1 MRRRLTHPGAAMHP
15 APPRGVRM
23 GARFPLLDSLLRDVR
38 FGGRALV
45 RSRPFTIVAVLTLA
59 IGIGM
64 TTAMF
69 ALLDALVLSPVPF
82 RAPDQLAFVY
92 MGNERGGRTT
102 VAPAVL
108 RAWRESPA
116 FAGAESAL
124 AETAVIDVDGSLA
137 ARGLARV
144 TPGVFG
150 LLGGVTPIRGRLF
163 VPSEG
168 RAGAD
173 DRVLVSEDLWRS
185 LFNTDPAIVGRRV
198 KVGGET
204 VEVVGVLPSSFR
216 FPSWNTVMWRP
227 IDFDAPPANRA
238 GGSDR
243 PSVCVRFRPGLPRA
257 DALRMATDAAVA
269 ADGSAVSLSALVRP
283 LAGLVLDPYYQPAV
297 PLLSA
302 AVILVFLVLCANV
315 CSLLLAR
322 LTGRRREFAM
332 CSALGASRA
341 RIIRQAFIE
350 TILMGILGVIAGVAV
365 GSILV
370 STARA
375 FLPEAFLL
383 RTLHPLSIDARALTV
398 ASLAGVFA
406 TLAAGLLPAW
416 IGTSVDVE
424 QSLRATNRGG
434 TESTG
439 ARRTTRGL
447 LVAEIAL
454 ACVLLVSGTLL
465 VRSFVNLA
473 SVQRGLDTHGVITA
487 TMSLNR
493 AQLPDRA
500 SRVAIAREV
509 EAQVRQLPGVQQVV
523 WSYGIPPQGGALS
536 FGDWTSDAPGTRSVH
551 MDVDRYSVGEDF
563 FTLYGIPLLR
573 GRTFQDGDA
582 EGSVIVG
589 ERLARALWPAVDPVG
604 RTFSFQQEHFQVVGI
619 VRELQLPSLDPTLD
633 RPEFYERFPGVG
645 PYAMMSIRCA
655 PCPDPARVR
664 ERIAATGAAIRVND
678 VGALDDAYFVQLAQP
693 RAAAALAFAFAT
705 IAALAAAA
713 GLFSVLSY
721 AVSRRRREFG
731 IRTAL
736 GASPAQIRSIV
747 LRDGLYVVVPGIVI
761 GAIGAWVLARSIASL
776 EYGVSISDPLSW
788 VLVLALLAIT
798 VVVAAWRP
806 AQEAAQVDPV
816 LLLRDE

>member
-1 MRRRLTHPGAAMHP
+1 
-15 APPRGVRM
+15 M
-23 GARFPLLDSLLRDVR
+23 GARFPLLESLLRDVR
-38 FGGRALV
+38 FGSRALL
-45 RSRPFTIVAVLTLA
+45 RSRGFTIVAVLTLA

-82 RAPDQLAFVY
+82 RSSEQLAFVF
-92 MGNERGGRTT
+92 MGNKGGGRTT

-116 FAGAESAL
+116 FAGAESAS
-124 AETAVIDVDGSLA
+124 AETAVIDLDGTVA
-137 ARGLARV
+137 ARGIARV
-144 TPGVFG
+144 TPGVFD
-150 LLGGVTPIRGRLF
+150 LLGGVKPIRGRLF
-163 VPSEG
+163 VASEG

-185 LFNTDPAIVGRRV
+185 LFNTDPAVVGRRV
-198 KVGGET
+198 TVGGET

-227 IDFDAPPANRA
+227 IDFDAPPSNRA
-238 GGSDR
+238 AGSDR
-243 PSVCVRFRPGLPRA
+243 PRVIVRFAANLPRA
-257 DALRMATDAAVA
+257 DALRMATEAAVA
-269 ADGSAVSLSALVRP
+269 ADGSSADLRPWVQP
-283 LAGLVLDPYYQPAV
+283 LAGLVLDPYYQRAV
-297 PLLSA
+297 PLLSG

-322 LTGRRREFAM
+322 LSGRRREFAM
-332 CSALGASRA
+332 CSALGASRG
-341 RIIRQAFIE
+341 RVIRQAFIE
-350 TILMGILGVIAGVAV
+350 TILMGILGVVGGVVV

-370 STARA
+370 SFARA

-416 IGTSVDVE
+416 VGTSVDIE

-439 ARRTTRGL
+439 ARRITRGL

-454 ACVLLVSGTLL
+454 ACVLLLSGTLL
-465 VRSFVNLA
+465 VRSFINLS

-500 SRVAIAREV
+500 SRVAVAREI
-509 EAQVRQLPGVQQVV
+509 EAQVRQLPGVQQVG
-523 WSYGIPPQGGALS
+523 WSYGIPPAGGAIS
-536 FGDWTSDAPGTRSVH
+536 FGDWESDAPGVGRVH
-551 MDVDRYSVGEDF
+551 VNVDRYSVGDDF
-563 FTLYGIPLLR
+563 FALYGIPLLR
-573 GRTFQDGDA
+573 GRTFQDGEAD
-582 EGSVIVG
+582 GSVIVG
-589 ERLARALWPAVDPVG
+589 ERLARTLWPGLDPIG
-604 RTFSFQQEHFQVVGI
+604 RTFGFQNERFQVIGV
-619 VRELQLPSLDPTLD
+619 VRELQLPSLDATLD

-645 PYAMMSIRCA
+645 SYAMMSIRCA

-664 ERIAATGAAIRVND
+664 QRIAAAGAAIGVND

-736 GASPAQIRSIV
+736 GASPAQIRGV
-747 LRDGLYVVVPGIVI
+747 VFRDGLHVVIPGIVI
-761 GAIGAWVLARSIASL
+761 GAAGAWILSRAIASL
-776 EYGVSISDPLSW
+776 EYGVSIADPLSW
-788 VLVLALLAIT
+788 VLVLMLLAVT
-798 VVVAAWRP
+798 VLVATWRP
-806 AQEAAQVDPV
+806 AQEAARVDPV